1 MKNMEQQQP
10 TFRTKLKTFW
20 GDVCQYL
27 KNIADIATDCD
38 AQATI
43 DNIGRSVEFRGVN
56 LWILVF
62 AIVIASVGL
71 NVNSTAV
78 VIGAMLI
85 SPLMSPIM
93 GIGLGVGISDNDLI
107 RKSIKNLLVM
117 AGISLLAST
126 TYFLLTPLSDAQS
139 ELLSRTKPT
148 AFDVLIAFFGGLAGI
163 VAVSRKQAKT
173 TVVAGVAIATALMPP
188 LCTAGYGLGTG
199 QWIYF
204 FGAFY
209 LFFINSFC
217 IALATFL
224 MVRYL
229 KFPRKKF
236 VDVAHE
242 RKVRRSIFIFS
253 LIVIIPSVFIGVN
266 VIREASFDSQAIK
279 YVADIERS
287 QACENVQIVGTQ
299 RTYSAR
305 EQGITISLVGQ
316 PLTPEQVEYLHK
328 RLSDFGLSKTK
339 LIIRQTGGAT
349 LDIDAQSEM
358 IQQILERK
366 ERQLAACDS
375 TIDVLHAQ
383 IDSLQNRSIV
393 TPEQLVREVRVLFP
407 DVLSLTLA
415 EAEEIDTRTQVKRI
429 VPTVNA
435 TWRSRQTKQYAQFE
449 TWLQARLGTDQI
461 KVVNQEASHK

>member
-1 MKNMEQQQP
+1 MEQQQP
-10 TFRTKLKTFW
+10 TFREKVKTFW
-20 GDVCQYL
+20 HDVCQYI
-27 KNIADIATDCD
+27 KSIADIAADCD
-38 AQATI
+38 PQATI

-56 LWILVF
+56 IWILVF

-107 RKSIKNLLVM
+107 RKSIRNLIAM
-117 AGISLLAST
+117 AAISLLAST

-139 ELLSRTKPT
+139 ELLARTKPT

-163 VAVSRKQAKT
+163 VAMSRKQEKT

-236 VDVAHE
+236 VDIAHE
-242 RKVRRSIFIFS
+242 RKVRRSILIFS
-253 LIVIIPSVFIGVN
+253 LIIIIPSIFIGVN

-279 YVADIERS
+279 FVTDIERS
-287 QACENVQIVGTQ
+287 PACENVQIVGTK
-299 RTYSAR
+299 RHYSAK
-305 EQGITISLVGQ
+305 EQSITISLVGQ

-328 RLSDFGLSKTK
+328 RLTDFGLSKAK
-339 LIIRQTGGAT
+339 LTIRQTGGTT
-349 LDIDAQSEM
+349 LDLDAQSEM

-366 ERQLAACDS
+366 EEQLAARDA
-375 TIDVLHAQ
+375 TIDALHAQ
-383 IDSLQNRSIV
+383 IDSLQNQSVI
-393 TPEQLVREVRVLFP
+393 TPEQLVREVQVLFP
-407 DVLSLTLA
+407 DVLSLTFA
-415 EAEEIDTRTQVKRI
+415 QAEEIDTRTQTKRT
-429 VPTVNA
+429 VPVVNA
-435 TWRSRQTKQYAQFE
+435 TWRAKQSKQYAQFE
-449 TWLQARLGTDQI
+449 TWLHARLNTTDI
-461 KVVNQEASHK
+461 KIVNQEAPRK

>member
-1 MKNMEQQQP
+1 MEKEKEP
-10 TFRTKLKTFW
+10 TFREKLKTFW
-20 GDVCQYL
+20 GEVRQYL
-27 KNIADIATDCD
+27 KNIVDIAADCD
-38 AQATI
+38 TQATI
-43 DNIGRSVEFRGVN
+43 DNISKSVEFRGVN
-56 LWILVF
+56 IWILVF

-78 VIGAMLI
+78 IIGAMLI

-107 RKSIKNLLVM
+107 RKSIKNLLIM

-126 TYFLLTPLSDAQS
+126 SYFLLTPLSDAQS
-139 ELLSRTKPT
+139 ELLARTKPT

-163 VAVSRKQAKT
+163 VAASRKQEKT

-199 QWIYF
+199 QWMYF

-209 LFFINSFC
+209 LFFINSFF

-236 VDVAHE
+236 VDAAHE
-242 RKVRRSIFIFS
+242 RKVRRSILIFS

-266 VIREASFDSQAIK
+266 VIRETSFNSQAIK

-287 QACENVQIVGTQ
+287 QACENVQIVSVK
-299 RTYSAR
+299 RTYSAK
-305 EQGITISLVGQ
+305 EQGITISFVGQ
-316 PLTPEQVEYLHK
+316 QLTPEQIEYLHK
-328 RLSDFGLSKTK
+328 RLNDFGLSKAK
-339 LIIRQTGGAT
+339 LTIRQTGGSA

-366 ERQLAACDS
+366 EKQLLARDS
-375 TIDVLHAQ
+375 TIGVLRMQ
-383 IDSLQNRSIV
+383 IDSLENKSVI
-393 TPEQLVREVRVLFP
+393 TPEQLVREVQVLFP
-407 DVLSLTLA
+407 DVLSLTFA
-415 EAEEIDTRTQVKRI
+415 EAEEIDTRTQAKRN
-429 VPTVNA
+429 VPVINA
-435 TWRSRQTKQYAQFE
+435 TWRARQSAKQHKQFE
-449 TWLQARLGTDQI
+449 TWLRARLNATEI
-461 KVVNQEASHK
+461 KVVNQETTQK